1 MATPSSLQRS
11 ISSDSSGGRHRCD
24 QCPSSFVR
32 LEHLKRHQRDHW
44 ENKPFVCH
52 LCGKGFTRSDT
63 LKRHETVHA
72 AMSHQGGDSH
82 DVTQTRSRRGPRIRA
97 CRNCAH
103 ARARCSGET
112 VCVRCSSKNLACEYP
127 EKRRKTAS
135 SNGDDEPNDHPPPWS
150 FANTDLPTQQHPGTT
165 FQQSD
170 SLPAQPNVSAHH
182 HMANPPPA
190 AASSNVPLVQNGE
203 SFPAHQEAGPF
214 VAAES
219 NYQPQPTQDVNM
231 NLDYNMYSINWLP
244 TAFNDDLDYAA
255 FASFGMPLQVSN
267 MAAPLSSLNADQIP
281 MDLPRFPT
289 PQDQHGSP
297 RDTASSHTSSDSTGR
312 LYATSIDGARM
323 PFSTHERKRPLHLVN
338 ANHLRSSFFK
348 DQSTFAF
355 PQANLPID
363 DVSANADAAPQL
375 SPGAY
380 ERIAGAFRRVC
391 HLATPFPPFATQ
403 HLPSPAHFTYFVQL
417 YFDHFHPI
425 LPVLHP
431 QTLRLDEEHWLLAL
445 SISAIGCRYADSEEL
460 LESALPMTEFL
471 RRAVM
476 VEAES
481 HFPQERTL
489 PLLQA
494 MLLNEIGLMYSGSTR
509 FLDAAQREHGRF
521 VEAIRTWNLLPE
533 EGWDNVSWPQWAL
546 AECKTRLA
554 YAIWLLDCMAVYHQ
568 DQKPFLSLED
578 MQGRLP
584 CSEELWDA
592 ASEDEWKQLRP
603 KIEANPPINEAM
615 HRLYV
620 NKKVKADIGEFSR
633 VLLLHGIYHETWAVA
648 KYHRRSLSSWIPSA
662 EKPLPESSGNSSH
675 PSAERSLY
683 LPENPLYSKWRNA
696 ACDCIDTLHWAAN
709 ATIAQNSGAEHATVF
724 HLHASRIVLL
734 TPFGEIGALARSM
747 ASWANNN
754 KHDTQP
760 LPELSRLESKVFQ
773 WVQRDAHK
781 ARLAMI
787 HAGALYWHV
796 RRFSKAAFY
805 EPSAVYLATLAM
817 WAYASYTALATKALA
832 HNRRPGSSRSGSP
845 SPTPPDGISP
855 SVQSN
860 GDSMLGDD
868 PTFIRLDRPND
879 DEMVQ
884 LYVRNGH
891 PSRMKAN
898 VTGVGNLSS
907 PMGPERVLREGCKIL
922 APMALTWG
930 VAHEYVRILSAMA
943 EVVSSV
949 RERAANAL

>member
-1 MATPSSLQRS
+1 MFHGLNGHLPNARPALLMQFGYVPQNFRS
-11 ISSDSSGGRHRCD
+11 RLLIDFDSSCSIAWQSTTKIRN
-24 QCPSSFVR
+24 PSYHSRICKDVFLAVR
-32 LEHLKRHQRDHW
+32 SSGMLQVKMSGNNCGPKLKVMAIA
-44 ENKPFVCH
+44 K
-52 LCGKGFTRSDT
+52 L
-63 LKRHETVHA
+63 L
-72 AMSHQGGDSH
+72 
-82 DVTQTRSRRGPRIRA
+82 
-97 CRNCAH
+97 
-103 ARARCSGET
+103 
-112 VCVRCSSKNLACEYP
+112 
-127 EKRRKTAS
+127 
-135 SNGDDEPNDHPPPWS
+135 
-150 FANTDLPTQQHPGTT
+150 TQQRTT
-165 FQQSD
+165 
-170 SLPAQPNVSAHH
+170 AH
-182 HMANPPPA
+182 
-190 AASSNVPLVQNGE
+190 
-203 SFPAHQEAGPF
+203 
-214 VAAES
+214 
-219 NYQPQPTQDVNM
+219 
-231 NLDYNMYSINWLP
+231 
-244 TAFNDDLDYAA
+244 
-255 FASFGMPLQVSN
+255 
-267 MAAPLSSLNADQIP
+267 
-281 MDLPRFPT
+281 
-289 PQDQHGSP
+289 
-297 RDTASSHTSSDSTGR
+297 
-312 LYATSIDGARM
+312 
-323 PFSTHERKRPLHLVN
+323 
-338 ANHLRSSFFK
+338 
-348 DQSTFAF
+348 
-355 PQANLPID
+355 
-363 DVSANADAAPQL
+363 L
-375 SPGAY
+375 SP
-380 ERIAGAFRRVC
+380 
-391 HLATPFPPFATQ
+391 
-403 HLPSPAHFTYFVQL
+403 
-417 YFDHFHPI
+417 
-425 LPVLHP
+425 
-431 QTLRLDEEHWLLAL
+431 
-445 SISAIGCRYADSEEL
+445 
-460 LESALPMTEFL
+460 
-471 RRAVM
+471 
-476 VEAES
+476 
-481 HFPQERTL
+481 
-489 PLLQA
+489 
-494 MLLNEIGLMYSGSTR
+494 
-509 FLDAAQREHGRF
+509 
-521 VEAIRTWNLLPE
+521 
-533 EGWDNVSWPQWAL
+533 
-546 AECKTRLA
+546 
-554 YAIWLLDCMAVYHQ
+554 
-568 DQKPFLSLED
+568 
-578 MQGRLP
+578 
-584 CSEELWDA
+584 
-592 ASEDEWKQLRP
+592 
-603 KIEANPPINEAM
+603 ANSPINEAM